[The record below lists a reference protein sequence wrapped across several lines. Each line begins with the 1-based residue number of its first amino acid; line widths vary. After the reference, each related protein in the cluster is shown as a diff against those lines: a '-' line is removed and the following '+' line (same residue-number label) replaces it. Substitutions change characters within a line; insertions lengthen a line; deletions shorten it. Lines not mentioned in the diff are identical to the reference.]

1 MPQLAPNT
9 AFLDCTS
16 TVWRGRRV
24 GGYFLRGKKYF
35 KCYLFTLK
43 ILIT

>member
-16 TVWRGRRV
+16 TLWRGRRV
-24 GGYFLRGKKYF
+24 GGYFLRGKNISNAI
-35 KCYLFTLK
+35 CLL
-43 ILIT
+43 